1 VLQDALRNVVGNQ
14 VQLVDSADT
23 TAVALR
29 TLLEAQQLTTPS
41 TKLGSVRF
49 MATDGRDRF
58 ARVAAH
64 FLHQSLAS
72 EDVELVEPTFST
84 RT

>member
-1 VLQDALRNVVGNQ
+1 VLRGALRNVVGDQ

-29 TLLEAQQLTTPS
+29 ALLEAQQLTTHA
-41 TKLGSVRF
+41 TEAGSVKF
-49 MATDGRDRF
+49 MATDGCDRF

-64 FLHQSLAS
+64 FLDQSLTS
-72 EDVELVEPTFST
+72 NDVELVEPTFSA
-84 RT
+84 RA